1 MLITLHIIPKSTGNQ
16 IIGWV
21 QGADGKRALKVKINA
36 PPEDGRANAEL
47 IRFLA
52 KEWKVPKSALEIVSG
67 ETSRHKRLK
76 IHETELSEKLED
88 FIKSA
93 E

>member
-1 MLITLHIIPKSTGNQ
+1 MLIILHIIPKSASNQ

-21 QGADGKRALKVKINA
+21 YYAEGKRALKVKINA
-36 PPEDGRANAEL
+36 LPEDGRANAEL

-52 KEWKVPKSALEIVSG
+52 KEWKVAKSALEIVNG

-76 IHETELSEKLED
+76 IHDPELAENLD
-88 FIKSA
+88 ALIKSA